1 MMIKMYERRQESKV
15 VINTKVTVENIMEL
29 AHQGN

>member
-15 VINTKVTVENIMEL
+15 VINTKVMVENIMEL